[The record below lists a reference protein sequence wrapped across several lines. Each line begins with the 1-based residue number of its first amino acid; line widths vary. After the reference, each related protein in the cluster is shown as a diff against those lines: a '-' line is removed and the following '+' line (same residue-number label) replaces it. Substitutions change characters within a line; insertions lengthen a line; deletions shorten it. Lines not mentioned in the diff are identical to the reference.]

1 MGKISALLMIVLM
14 GVYCL
19 AIGRYQNFEN
29 VLEGSN
35 YDAGKIAVAFYS
47 GLFCYTGWSYLNYVV
62 EEVKEP
68 TKY

>member
-19 AIGRYQNFEN
+19 VIGRYQNFEN

-62 EEVKEP
+62 EEVEEP
-68 TKY
+68 TK